1 MTQANSNELHDALTS
16 AKIELPAD
24 QVEQLDQ
31 YCQLLWLWNEKLN
44 LTRHTDYEKFVT
56 RDVIDVLQ
64 IADLLEQE
72 EEVLDVGSGGG
83 VPGIIL
89 AIVRPDL
96 QVSLCDSMA
105 KKAKVLNAIVED
117 LNLPIPVYHGRAE
130 DIITEFRFDSL
141 VTRAVGPLWKILFWF
156 KDDWHSIGRLLA
168 IKGPKWIEERAAA
181 RERGLL
187 QALELRCIATYPM
200 PGTESESV
208 ILQIQR
214 RPTK

>member
-1 MTQANSNELHDALTS
+1 MTQANSNELHRALTS
-16 AKIELPAD
+16 AEIELPAD
-24 QVEQLDQ
+24 QVELLDQ

-64 IADLLEQE
+64 IADLLKQE

-96 QVSLCDSMA
+96 QISLCDSMA
-105 KKAKVLNAIVED
+105 KKAKVLNAIIDD

-130 DIITEFRFDSL
+130 DIITEFRFDAL

-187 QALELRCIATYPM
+187 KSLELRCIATYPM